1 MDFKEYLYRL
11 LISPLKKV
19 EKSKNQFYIF
29 FKVIGKYFEESKADI
44 VRVQKESMLISAS
57 EKILEEYGKER
68 FMPRL
73 VDEDVESYRKRL
85 MFKRN
90 IAETAGEKESIK
102 KVLISLGYEK
112 SFIEPSYKYDPEK
125 WAEFTIYLDGKTQ
138 SSVANLELINKEIRE
153 VKPASSK
160 VSYGIG
166 KFENIVIATKAYAF
180 QVQYPVCGIM
190 ICGEE

>member
-1 MDFKEYLYRL
+1 MEFKEYLYML

-29 FKVIGKYFEESKADI
+29 FKVIGKLFEETKTDI
-44 VRVQKESMLISAS
+44 LRVREESMIISAS
-57 EKILEEYGKER
+57 EKMLEEHGKER
-68 FMPRL
+68 AMPR
-73 VDEDVESYRKRL
+73 VVGEDIESYRKRL
-85 MFKRN
+85 IMKQV
-90 IAETAGEKESIK
+90 IAASAGEIESIR
-102 KVLISLGYEK
+102 KVLLGLGYDK
-112 SFIEPSYKYDPEK
+112 SIIEPSYKYDAEK
-125 WAEFTIYLDGKTQ
+125 WAEFTIYLDGKAQ